1 MLQKRY
7 DLSDEGAANEVI
19 DSRAFLQFCG
29 VDSSNQVPD
38 GDTIGCFRNIL
49 VRNHLEERLFN
60 QVVEKLA
67 ACGLLLRKGTIVDFL
82 LISAP
87 SSTHNQEK
95 KRDPE
100 AHSVKKGN
108 QWHFGYKE
116 HVGVDA
122 DTGLIHTLETTAAN
136 VHDSNMTSALIK
148 GTEAVVYGDSGYLGS
163 ERKQDTRTINT
174 QGQPICCK
182 INLRPSQMKHL
193 TAEELEAFK
202 SEEHEKSSIR
212 SKIEHVFAVAKR
224 LSKNH
229 RTRYRGFEKV
239 HQQSCMIF
247 ALANL
252 FLARNR
258 LLFA

>member
-7 DLSDEGAANEVI
+7 DLSDEGVANEVI

-38 GDTIGCFRNIL
+38 GDTIGRFRNIL

-100 AHSVKKGN
+100 AHSAKKGN

-116 HVGVDA
+116 HV
-122 DTGLIHTLETTAAN
+122 E
-136 VHDSNMTSALIK
+136 
-148 GTEAVVYGDSGYLGS
+148 VVYRL
-163 ERKQDTRTINT
+163 RKRGLFALQMCVL
-174 QGQPICCK
+174 CCDFSRDLAMTWFLDALVRCCPK
-182 INLRPSQMKHL
+182 MPKKQ
-193 TAEELEAFK
+193 
-202 SEEHEKSSIR
+202 
-212 SKIEHVFAVAKR
+212 
-224 LSKNH
+224 
-229 RTRYRGFEKV
+229 KV
-239 HQQSCMIF
+239 HQ
-247 ALANL
+247 
-252 FLARNR
+252 RH
-258 LLFA
+258 